1 MSRYDR
7 QTRFQPFGED
17 GQTKLSNAHILS
29 LVLVRWA
36 HIIDQLAR
44 MGANHIA
51 IIDMDIV
58 EISNLHRQTLYDE
71 EDAYHLA
78 SKVQAVKE
86 KLRKSIQILLSLL
99 TMLR

>member
-1 MSRYDR
+1 
-7 QTRFQPFGED
+7 
-17 GQTKLSNAHILS
+17 
-29 LVLVRWA
+29 
-36 HIIDQLAR
+36 

-71 EDAYHLA
+71 EDAYHLT